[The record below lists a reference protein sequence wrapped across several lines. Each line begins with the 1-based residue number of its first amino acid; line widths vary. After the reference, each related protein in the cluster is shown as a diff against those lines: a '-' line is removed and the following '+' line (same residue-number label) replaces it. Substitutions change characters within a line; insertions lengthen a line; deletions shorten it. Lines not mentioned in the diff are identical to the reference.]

1 MQVGET
7 RKLLQEQRERFQ
19 DDMSMEQ
26 RHFSAYME
34 SLDGDLARLALFDR
48 IEDVDAAVRGRA
60 TGRQNRYIIYI
71 YIYLFIMRRSSSL
84 QGVTV

>member
-1 MQVGET
+1 MGET

-48 IEDVDAAVRGRA
+48 IEDVDAAVRRDDRTA
-60 TGRQNRYIIYI
+60 C
-71 YIYLFIMRRSSSL
+71 LMRRSSE
-84 QGVTV
+84 GVTVSWRGP